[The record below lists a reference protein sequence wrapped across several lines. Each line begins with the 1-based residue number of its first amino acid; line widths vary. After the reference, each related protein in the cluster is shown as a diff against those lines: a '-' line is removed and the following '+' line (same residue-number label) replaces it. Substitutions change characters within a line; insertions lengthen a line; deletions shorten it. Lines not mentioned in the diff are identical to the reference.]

1 MTRWCSVRLAIVRR
15 VPRRNVEIKDD
26 DLGFV
31 ASNQLVRPGQFPT
44 QNLNDY
50 NVMSVEKLIK
60 R

>member
-1 MTRWCSVRLAIVRR
+1 VLVVRSRR
-15 VPRRNVEIKDD
+15 IATGTVGRNLEIKDD

-50 NVMSVEKLIK
+50 NGMSPEKLIK